1 MTPKKYQSGEI
12 DVNGGISRIGDVTVR
27 TALYQAAH
35 IILSKST
42 PYSSL
47 KSWAMRVAKRRGM
60 QRAKIACARKLA
72 IILHRMW
79 IDETDFRWGKETTT
93 AA

>member
-1 MTPKKYQSGEI
+1 MT
-12 DVNGGISRIGDVTVR
+12 GGISRVGDASVR

-35 IILSKST
+35 VILSRET

-47 KSWAMRVAKRRGM
+47 KRWAIQVARRRGLK
-60 QRAKIACARKLA
+60 RAKIACARKLA
-72 IILHRMW
+72 VILHRMW
-79 IDETDFRWGKETTT
+79 VDETDFQWKEQMGV

>member
-1 MTPKKYQSGEI
+1 MCHGVVARHQSNLADHAGK
-12 DVNGGISRIGDVTVR
+12 
-27 TALYQAAH
+27 A
-35 IILSKST
+35 T

-47 KSWAMRVAKRRGM
+47 KRWAMQVAKRRGM

>member
-1 MTPKKYQSGEI
+1 MTPKKYQSGEP
-12 DVNGGISRIGDVTVR
+12 DVTGRISRVGDVAVR

-35 IILSKST
+35 IILSKT
-42 PYSSL
+42 TTFSSL
-47 KSWAMRVAKRRGM
+47 KSWAMQVAKRRGL

-79 IDETDFRWGKETTT
+79 SDETDFRWGKETT
-93 AA
+93 AAA